1 MSRTRRWHAAFAAV
15 MLVVGLAGSAAARK
29 PTAQEKLEAYNVRAQ
44 TLSQQD
50 TQGNVTTDL
59 GKLNAWLGEAQAY
72 RAQDEEKKLG
82 RTLDRIDVQVTMIE
96 AILAQERAEDE
107 VAEAKS
113 QTDQISQ
120 RLATLRTEA
129 EQLEG
134 RQKQLD
140 QQGRR

>member
-1 MSRTRRWHAAFAAV
+1 MSRTRRWHAALAAV
-15 MLVVGLAGSAAARK
+15 MMVVGLAGSASARK
-29 PTAQEKLEAYNVRAQ
+29 PTAQERIESYTVRAQ
-44 TLSQQD
+44 TLQQQD
-50 TQGNVTTDL
+50 TQGDVTEDL

-82 RTLDRIDVQVTMIE
+82 RTLDRVDVQVTMIE

-113 QTDQISQ
+113 QANEISQ
-120 RLATLRTEA
+120 RLSTLRSEA